1 MASAHIKFAMYVQ
14 DIPPDLDQLLR
25 YVASEL
31 EKEELESVVKSIK
44 NTFKGK
50 FEEQQDED
58 LYSCLLLFASQG
70 LLSGKNLTLLEG
82 FVASKASKRKEI
94 KQRIEHFKVNRQQV
108 SLKYAENTMII
119 AKAGSSVHCKNFPI
133 KSGQQL
139 ECSPYRN
146 GQAL

>member
-44 NTFKGK
+44 NTFKGT

-58 LYSCLLLFASQG
+58 LYSCFLLFASQG
-70 LLSGKNLTLLEG
+70 LLSGKNLTLLER
-82 FVASKASKRKEI
+82 FVAPKTSKSKEI
-94 KQRIEHFKVNRQQV
+94 KQRIEHFKANRQEV
-108 SLKYAENTMII
+108 SFYKYVRIL
-119 AKAGSSVHCKNFPI
+119 
-133 KSGQQL
+133 GQNHEEGEL
-139 ECSPYRN
+139 
-146 GQAL
+146 